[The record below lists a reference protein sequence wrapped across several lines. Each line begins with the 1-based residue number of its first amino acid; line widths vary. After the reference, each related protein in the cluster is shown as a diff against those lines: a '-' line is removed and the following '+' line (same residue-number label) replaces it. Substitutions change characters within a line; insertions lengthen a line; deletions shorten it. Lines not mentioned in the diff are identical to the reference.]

1 MSAMEILVIVLI
13 GLGALMSAFYISGWL
28 DDEEDWKR

>member
-13 GLGALMSAFYISGWL
+13 GLGTLMSVFYISGWM
-28 DDEEDWKR
+28 DDEEDWEK